1 MGRSRLPPDDPRE
14 WLNRA
19 RSNPAC
25 AKAEI
30 PEAYLED
37 LCYHA
42 QQAAEK
48 SIKAVFLHRGLTF
61 PYIHDLAKLL
71 TLLENSGLKVP
82 KYVRRAEPLTR
93 FAVETRYP
101 GFSGPVTPALYRRTV
116 RLAEAVLH
124 RAERQRQLGKP

>member
-1 MGRSRLPPDDPRE
+1 MAQSGPEQPGLR
-14 WLNRA
+14 
-19 RSNPAC
+19 
-25 AKAEI
+25 KADI

-61 PYIHDLAKLL
+61 PYVHDLAKLL
-71 TLLENSGLKVP
+71 TLLESPGLKVP

-101 GFSGPVTPALYRRTV
+101 GFSGPVTPALHRRTV

-124 RAERQRQLGKP
+124 WAERQMGKP

>member
-1 MGRSRLPPDDPRE
+1 MGRKRLPPDDPRE

-19 RSNPAC
+19 RSSLAC

-30 PEAYLED
+30 PDAYPED
-37 LCYHA
+37 LCFPA

-48 SIKAVFLHRGLTF
+48 SIKAVLLHRGLTF

-71 TLLENSGLKVP
+71 TLLEQSGLRIP
-82 KYVRRAEPLTR
+82 KYVRRAESLTR

-101 GFSGPVTPALYRRTV
+101 GFSGPVTQALQRRTV
-116 RLAEAVLH
+116 RLAEAVL
-124 RAERQRQLGKP
+124 RWAERQMGKP

>member
-1 MGRSRLPPDDPRE
+1 MGRKRLPPDDPRE

-19 RSNPAC
+19 LSNLAC

-61 PYIHDLAKLL
+61 PYVHDLAKLL

-82 KYVRRAEPLTR
+82 RYVRRAEPLTR

-101 GFSGPVTPALYRRTV
+101 GFSGPVTPAVYRRTV

-124 RAERQRQLGKP
+124 WAERQIGKL